1 MYRPKLM
8 MARIMAL
15 VLGLLTVV
23 AGAAQPGEER
33 VSLSL
38 FDGKLV
44 FDFIQPAIP
53 ELYRVSY
60 EYRPDPRF
68 FSFFEKQFFSYCRT
82 EKGLEDLEEH
92 RIEDESRV
100 EYDNNTAVLVINK
113 ENGWI
118 GFINRPLLSSTEEPV
133 ADFNKAKDFIRQYG
147 GGFDGEVIAEWLGTG
162 DIVFLQQVDGV
173 KVIGDLYQGIHI
185 RLLPGGIV
193 SFRRHLARFTK
204 GDVLPVSSILEPRV
218 AIKISIP
225 DLESMFLNLDQQVTI
240 RECNMVYYMP
250 SNPHKDNI
258 LKPAW
263 EFVYH
268 INING
273 VKSQVYEKRLV
284 IDACHGGVLRGG
296 RDD

>member
-1 MYRPKLM
+1 MHRTKLM
-8 MARIMAL
+8 TVLMMVLI
-15 VLGLLTVV
+15 LGLLA

-38 FDGKLV
+38 FDGKLA
-44 FDFIQPAIP
+44 FDFVQPVIP

-60 EYRPDPRF
+60 EYRPDPEF
-68 FSFFEKQFFSYCRT
+68 FSLFEKEFFSYCRT

-92 RIEDESRV
+92 RIEDERRV
-100 EYDNNTAVLVINK
+100 EYDNNIAVLVINK

-118 GFINRPLLSSTEEPV
+118 GFINRSLLSGAEEPI
-133 ADFNKAKDFIRQYG
+133 ADFKKAQDFIQQYG
-147 GGFDGEVIAEWLGTG
+147 GGLDEEVIAEWLGTG
-162 DIVFLQQVDGV
+162 DIFFQQQVDGV
-173 KVIGDLYQGIHI
+173 KVIGDLYQGAHI

-204 GDVLPVSSILEPRV
+204 GDVLPVSNILEPRV
-218 AIKISIP
+218 AIKKSIP
-225 DLESMFLNLDQQVTI
+225 DLESMFLNLDQPVTI
-240 RECNMVYYMP
+240 RECEMVYYMP

-263 EFVYH
+263 EFVYY

-273 VKSQVYEKRLV
+273 VKSQVYKKRLV
-284 IDACHGGVLRGG
+284 IDACQGGVLRGG
-296 RDD
+296 R